1 VVTNSGYIKCGEVLT
16 VAHEKILIV
25 EDEGVVALH
34 IRKTLE
40 SLGYVVTDTAAT
52 GEDAIMKAMKNRPDL
67 VLMDIMLKGAIDGID
82 ATEKIRPLFNIPVIY
97 VTAHTDESTLQR
109 AKVTE
114 PFGYIVKPI
123 KERDLYISI
132 EFALYKFRMEAERKL
147 LTQQLRDALAK
158 VRTLSGLIPI
168 CASCK
173 KIRDDKGFWEQLE
186 HYISSHSDATFTHG
200 LCPECALKMDPGFE
214 DRK

>member
-1 VVTNSGYIKCGEVLT
+1 M
-16 VAHEKILIV
+16 AHEKILIV

-40 SLGYVVTDTAAT
+40 GLGYVVTDIAAT
-52 GEDAIMKAMKNRPDL
+52 GEDAIMKAMTNRPDL
-67 VLMDIMLKGAIDGID
+67 ILMDIVLKGALDGID

-132 EFALYKFRMEAERKL
+132 EFALYKSRMEAERKL
-147 LTQQLRDALAK
+147 LTQQLQDALAK
-158 VRTLSGLIPI
+158 VKTLSGLIPI

-173 KIRDDKGFWEQLE
+173 KIRNDKGFWDQLE

-200 LCPECALKMDPGFE
+200 LCPECAVKIDPEF
-214 DRK
+214 RKR